1 MNNFMKSIIVVIAL
15 SVAGCATISE
25 NVDSLRVPIVYGTL
39 KVIERD
45 NDISASDVQ
54 DAVTRVESVINNNSI
69 ITSNIKEEALKA
81 INFNSLSAA
90 DQFLVSEVL
99 TNVEMTIE
107 REIELG
113 NLVQEDVRI
122 RIQEFVDYIEYA
134 AILST
139 SN

>member
-45 NDISASDVQ
+45 NDINASDVQ